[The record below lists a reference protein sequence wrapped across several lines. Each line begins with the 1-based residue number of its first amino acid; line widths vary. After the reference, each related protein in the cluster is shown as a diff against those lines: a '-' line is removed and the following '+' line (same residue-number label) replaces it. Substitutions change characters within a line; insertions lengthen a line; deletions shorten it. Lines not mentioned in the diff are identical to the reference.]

1 MNKLRILLLIA
12 VGISLLVSL
21 VKAIALRM
29 PSANRT
35 PARKR
40 LADAQWL
47 DDKSTAGSFVKL
59 TGVVRVRDQGERLVA
74 PLSENRCVVVHVR
87 AMVRHGR
94 NPRGKLVDKL
104 DIVPFTIE
112 DAEGKVLVEATHA
125 MLDISP
131 TRESKVAATGLTAAR
146 AADGLHLRP
155 ALHPSRS
162 ETRESWAAPCAA
174 FAS

>member
-1 MNKLRILLLIA
+1 MMNKLRILLLIA

-104 DIVPFTIE
+104 DIVPF
-112 DAEGKVLVEATHA
+112 
-125 MLDISP
+125 
-131 TRESKVAATGLTAAR
+131 
-146 AADGLHLRP
+146 
-155 ALHPSRS
+155 
-162 ETRESWAAPCAA
+162 
-174 FAS
+174 